1 MPQPTDVI
9 IRNVD
14 QLATKTRGSP
24 NGRTPDAVDF
34 SVELDDV
41 SVYILLQKF
50 VKKMG
55 SWAQLLGI
63 GGESARDGREDN
75 L

>member
-41 SVYILLQKF
+41 SVYTYIVTK
-50 VKKMG
+50 
-55 SWAQLLGI
+55 I
-63 GGESARDGREDN
+63 R
-75 L
+75 